1 MADDSA
7 DAEPV
12 EPTGTEES
20 SQSAPEPTATGPEGE
35 GEATETDDA
44 AADVPG
50 IETDEDDADET
61 DEEQATAGRAPRR
74 RFLRKPTVGF
84 FAGVLVVALAA
95 LTGWL
100 GYQCYQDHR
109 EQQRRTMFVDTARQ
123 GALNLTSIDWEHA
136 DTDVQRVLDSSTGR
150 FYDDFQKRSKS
161 FLDVVKQ
168 IKSKSVGTVTAS
180 GLQSYSADQADVL
193 VSVTVRSTNAGVPEQ
208 APQVWRMVVTVQ
220 DIDGNA
226 KVSNVEFIQ

>member
-20 SQSAPEPTATGPEGE
+20 SQSAPEPEAPEATVDNDPAGDAGAAQDEA
-35 GEATETDDA
+35 GEA
-44 AADVPG
+44 
-50 IETDEDDADET
+50 DE
-61 DEEQATAGRAPRR
+61 GPPKRR
-74 RFLRKPTVGF
+74 RFLPTPTAGLVG
-84 FAGVLVVALAA
+84 GVLVVALVA

-100 GYQCYQDHR
+100 GYQFYEVQR
-109 EQQRRTMFVDTARQ
+109 EQQRRDMFVDTARQ
-123 GALNLTSIDWEHA
+123 GALNLTTINWEHA
-136 DTDVQRVLDSSTGR
+136 EADVQRVLDSSTGR
-150 FYDDFQKRSKS
+150 FYDDFQKRSTS

-168 IKSKSVGTVTAS
+168 IKSKSEGTVTAS
-180 GLQSYSADQADVL
+180 GLQSYSGGEANVL

-208 APQVWRMVVTVQ
+208 KPQVWRMVLTVQ
-220 DIDGNA
+220 DIEGKA

>member
-12 EPTGTEES
+12 EPTETEDVAAEEAAEETEE
-20 SQSAPEPTATGPEGE
+20 AG
-35 GEATETDDA
+35 GEAQAEAGEDA
-44 AADVPG
+44 AE
-50 IETDEDDADET
+50 ETDEA
-61 DEEQATAGRAPRR
+61 ASKRR
-74 RFLRKPTVGF
+74 RFLRTPTAGF
-84 FAGVLVVALAA
+84 LAGVLVVVLVALI
-95 LTGWL
+95 GWL
-100 GYQCYQDHR
+100 GYGFYQVQH
-109 EQQRRTMFVDTARQ
+109 EQQRRNTFVDTARQ

-136 DTDVQRVLDSSTGR
+136 EDDIQRVLDTSTGR

-168 IKSKSVGTVTAS
+168 IKSKSEGTVTSS
-180 GLQSYSADQADVL
+180 GLESYSADKADVL

-208 APQVWRMVVTVQ
+208 APQVWRMVLTVQ
-220 DIDGNA
+220 DMDGKA